1 VLLAHQSRAVQAAS
15 AAPAARAGI
24 DEAGGRWL
32 SLSPGGTFSLLD
44 SQRNLQR
51 LSANTAPGGLRL
63 GKPGRSA
70 ASQAALPQREAH
82 PPRSGVARPP
92 EPVAPP
98 DLATVL
104 QQLVDEWNG
113 PDRPDRPNRP
123 DRPDRLTV
131 RLVLEGSGHVSY
143 ARSLTLVKL
152 AREALHNVRQHAQ
165 AHTATMTLA
174 YAPGRVELSVRDDGV
189 GLLDGTYERPGLHA
203 LRALHYRLAE
213 MDGRLDVFEPH
224 DGGLVVR
231 GSLPLGS

>member
-1 VLLAHQSRAVQAAS
+1 
-15 AAPAARAGI
+15 
-24 DEAGGRWL
+24 
-32 SLSPGGTFSLLD
+32 
-44 SQRNLQR
+44 
-51 LSANTAPGGLRL
+51 
-63 GKPGRSA
+63 
-70 ASQAALPQREAH
+70 
-82 PPRSGVARPP
+82 
-92 EPVAPP
+92 
-98 DLATVL
+98 
-104 QQLVDEWNG
+104 
-113 PDRPDRPNRP
+113 
-123 DRPDRLTV
+123 
-131 RLVLEGSGHVSY
+131 
-143 ARSLTLVKL
+143 VKL